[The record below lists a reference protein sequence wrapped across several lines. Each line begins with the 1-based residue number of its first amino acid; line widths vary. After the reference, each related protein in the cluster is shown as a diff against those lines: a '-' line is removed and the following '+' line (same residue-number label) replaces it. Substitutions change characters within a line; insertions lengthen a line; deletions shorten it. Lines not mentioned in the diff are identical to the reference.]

1 MPHVHVD
8 LRTFAFAFPIS
19 PSLAV
24 GPLGFPLLCC
34 INFHSHSA
42 SVSLWASSCIE
53 LSARLPSHNLVRIFV
68 AVAWLHLR
76 FLPSSW
82 LASPRGLSALSSCY
96 FMPIHI
102 HIHIV
107 HLYDILK
114 HNIGFSHCP
123 LLLWLSCFFELQGL
137 LCVAATYLRYVLT
150 FNIIKFMIYYG
161 TFSMRRERRQ
171 RPFNKFLLP
180 ADAPQLHPEN
190 ADWTVIEGE
199 LQYQDGFID
208 Q

>member
-24 GPLGFPLLCC
+24 GPFGFPLLCC
-34 INFHSHSA
+34 INFHSHPA

-96 FMPIHI
+96 FMPCTHI
-102 HIHIV
+102 CICTYTYTYIV
-107 HLYDILK
+107 HLYNILK

-137 LCVAATYLRYVLT
+137 LCVAATYV
-150 FNIIKFMIYYG
+150 M
-161 TFSMRRERRQ
+161 S
-171 RPFNKFLLP
+171 
-180 ADAPQLHPEN
+180 LHL
-190 ADWTVIEGE
+190 IS
-199 LQYQDGFID
+199 
-208 Q
+208 

>member
-1 MPHVHVD
+1 MLINYNLLWHHF
-8 LRTFAFAFPIS
+8 LRITKQPARCTRWRCYCRCRSDATCACRFEDFCFCFSNFPLS
-19 PSLAV
+19 V
-24 GPLGFPLLCC
+24 LLCC
-34 INFHSHSA
+34 INFHSHAA

-82 LASPRGLSALSSCY
+82 LELRHEACQHSRAAILCLE
-96 FMPIHI
+96 HT

-137 LCVAATYLRYVLT
+137 RCLAATYV
-150 FNIIKFMIYYG
+150 M
-161 TFSMRRERRQ
+161 S
-171 RPFNKFLLP
+171 
-180 ADAPQLHPEN
+180 LHL
-190 ADWTVIEGE
+190 IS
-199 LQYQDGFID
+199 
-208 Q
+208 